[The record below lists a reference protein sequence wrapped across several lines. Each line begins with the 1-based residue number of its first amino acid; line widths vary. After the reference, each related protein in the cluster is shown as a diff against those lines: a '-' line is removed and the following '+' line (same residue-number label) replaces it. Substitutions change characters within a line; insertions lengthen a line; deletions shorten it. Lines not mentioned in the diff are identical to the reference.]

1 MNLSQFIQTNK
12 RFLIWASF
20 FFFLFL
26 IRNLFGL
33 VFLTFILCFS
43 FNHPIAWLSA
53 RTKLPRRFWTA
64 TVYIVFISVI
74 VIVFSL
80 VGPKVGQESTLFLRQ
95 LPKTLD
101 KIHNR
106 LDAIVALQPRAAPI
120 ISRIKES
127 VSIQGLSGMKRDAL
141 VNFVLGFLNQV
152 THYISYFLLST
163 LFSFFI
169 LFDLPNLRTKAMAL
183 RDTRF
188 REIYDETAETVV
200 RFAMVVGA
208 AFQAQIMIA
217 CINTALT
224 AVGLWVLG
232 IHPISLLSTIVF
244 FCGLIPVLGTIVS
257 SVPVLLLAFNA
268 GGIALLVEGLVMI
281 LIVHTLETYV
291 LNPNVFS
298 AVLKI
303 NPVLTL
309 MILYIGHN
317 LFGFWGILL
326 GVPVSVYIYRYVLL
340 TPE

>member
-1 MNLSQFIQTNK
+1 LNLSHFIQTNK

-26 IRNLFGL
+26 IRKLFGL
-33 VFLTFILCFS
+33 VFLTFILCFI
-43 FNHPIAWLSA
+43 FNNIVDRLSA

-64 TVYIVFISVI
+64 AVYIVFITAII
-74 VIVFSL
+74 VVFSFA
-80 VGPKVGQESTLFLRQ
+80 GPKVGQESTLFLRQ
-95 LPKTLD
+95 LPETLD
-101 KIHNR
+101 KFHNR
-106 LDAIVALQPRAAPI
+106 LDIIVEHQPSAAPI

-127 VSIQGLSGMKRDAL
+127 ISIRALSGMSREAL
-141 VNFVLGFLNQV
+141 VNFVLGFLNQL
-152 THYISYFLLST
+152 THYISYFFLGT

-169 LFDLPNLRTKAMAL
+169 LFDLPNLRTKVMAL
-183 RDTRF
+183 RNTRF

-224 AVGLWVLG
+224 AIGLWVLG
-232 IHPISLLSTIVF
+232 IHPISLLATIVF
-244 FCGLIPVLGTIVS
+244 FCGLIPVLGTILS
-257 SVPVLLLAFNA
+257 SVPLLLLAFNA
-268 GGIALLVEGLVMI
+268 GGIQLLLEGLVMI
-281 LIVHTLETYV
+281 LIVHTVETYV

-326 GVPVSVYIYRYVLL
+326 GVPISVYIYRYVLL